1 MHFRFDLD
9 YKHKQVQ
16 VQAMANFNA
25 SLNSLHQNLTDE
37 VSKLVRWEVE
47 TVVARTDTETQL
59 RQTEETIAQQEDLI
73 RQLQEEKD
81 LALEQNS
88 AARNKK

>member
-1 MHFRFDLD
+1 
-9 YKHKQVQ
+9 
-16 VQAMANFNA
+16 MANANA

-59 RQTEETIAQQEDLI
+59 KQTEETILKQEEVI
-73 RQLQEEKD
+73 CQLQHEKD
-81 LALEQNS
+81 QALEKNIS
-88 AARNKK
+88 ARNKR